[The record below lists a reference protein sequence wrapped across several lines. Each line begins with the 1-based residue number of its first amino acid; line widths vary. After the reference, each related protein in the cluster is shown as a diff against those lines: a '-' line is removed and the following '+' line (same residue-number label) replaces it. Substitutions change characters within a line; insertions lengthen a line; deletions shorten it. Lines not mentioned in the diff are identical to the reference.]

1 MSSPVKTIEGS
12 TIMTE
17 ENKTMRLSG
26 IRNLAITE
34 KGEFVGLL
42 SSMNFFKYYEDVE
55 K

>member
-12 TIMTE
+12 TIMTK

-42 SSMNFFKYYEDVE
+42 SSMIFFKYYEDVE